1 MSLTVENCASSVG
14 PGERTQTLDTKSG
27 HIISGHKERTPSKA
41 DKKGRMNQ
49 RVQGQPTRREFLT
62 RAAAWGAMAALP
74 ALPALPA
81 RLSGW
86 GSGLSLPIA
95 PIDAAGARSLR
106 ARAASRGLMYGAAVN
121 PALLDLEGAQAGNST
136 DPYTRLVAAQANI
149 LVAENAMKWGALRP
163 TADRFD
169 FTQGDRLLRFAGI
182 EGQRVRGHNLCWHQG
197 IPAWVTRT
205 ASKENA
211 RQILTHHIQVVAGH
225 YRGQLHSW
233 DVVNEAIYPSDG
245 LPDGLRRTLWLEL
258 IGPDYLELAFR
269 TAAAADPRAKLVYND
284 YGIELD
290 SPEEEKKRAM
300 VLELLKRLKARGVPI
315 HAVGVQSHL
324 DATGSQPGQGLKD
337 FIRAASKMDLEV
349 YVTEMDVN
357 THAVVGGAEEQDR
370 AVAQVFQDYV
380 GLVLA
385 EPNVPMTLTWGIT
398 SAHTWLNDR
407 HTDQRRR
414 SDGTRQ
420 RPLPFDDQMM
430 PTAAFQALGEA
441 IDRSRPVRSGAA

>member
-1 MSLTVENCASSVG
+1 
-14 PGERTQTLDTKSG
+14 
-27 HIISGHKERTPSKA
+27 
-41 DKKGRMNQ
+41 
-49 RVQGQPTRREFLT
+49 
-62 RAAAWGAMAALP
+62 
-74 ALPALPA
+74 
-81 RLSGW
+81 
-86 GSGLSLPIA
+86 
-95 PIDAAGARSLR
+95 
-106 ARAASRGLMYGAAVN
+106 MYGAAVN

-136 DPYTRLVAAQANI
+136 DPYTRLVAAQANM
-149 LVAENAMKWGALRP
+149 LVAENSMKWGALRP
-163 TADRFD
+163 TPDRFD
-169 FTQGDRLLRFAGI
+169 FTQGDRLLRFAEI
-182 EGQRVRGHNLCWHQG
+182 KGQRVRGHNLCWHQG
-197 IPAWVTRT
+197 IPAWVTGT
-205 ASKENA
+205 ASKDNA
-211 RQILTHHIQVVAGH
+211 RQILTHHIQVVADH

-233 DVVNEAIYPSDG
+233 DVVNEAIHPSDG

-290 SPEEEKKRAM
+290 SPEEEKKREM

-337 FIRAASKMDLEV
+337 FIREARKMDLEV

-357 THAVVGGAEEQDR
+357 THAVVGGPEEQDR
-370 AVAQVFQDYV
+370 AVAQVFRDYV

-414 SDGTRQ
+414 PDGTRE

-441 IDRSRPVRSGAA
+441 IDRSRPLRSGAA